1 MMSRGVLEW
10 VRSNPVLR
18 GGEDGFLMGESD
30 LPSDD
35 VADDLFFWFLVGA
48 MVYQL
53 IFSFD
58 VSMKRN
64 L

>member
-1 MMSRGVLEW
+1 
-10 VRSNPVLR
+10 LR

-58 VSMKRN
+58 VWMPRK